1 MSGTLDGERMCMRG
15 REEWDPGDEAEV
27 DLL

>member
-1 MSGTLDGERMCMRG
+1 MSGTLDGERMCMRD
-15 REEWDPGDEAEV
+15 REEWDAGVEAEV